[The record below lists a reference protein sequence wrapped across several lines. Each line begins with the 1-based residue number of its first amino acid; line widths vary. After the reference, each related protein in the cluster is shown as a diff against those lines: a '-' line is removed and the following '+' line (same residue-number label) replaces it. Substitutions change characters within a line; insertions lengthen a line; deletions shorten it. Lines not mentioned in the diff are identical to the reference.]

1 MAERRSDEHIEQ
13 VDRRRTGCVRGCVV
27 PQGGKLRSVPDFSV
41 RILADDLSGAAD
53 CAASFT
59 GAAGPIALLLR
70 GDGRGEVQFALDA
83 DTRALDPTVAA
94 KRWQELGIASASDR
108 DSMVFKKIDST
119 LRGNIAPEL
128 RALLDAMPH
137 VNMVV
142 VAPAF
147 PEQGRT
153 VVNGRLYVR
162 GEETNISLAGIGEVI
177 RSASDRPRSL
187 VLGDATEQSDLE
199 GLVEGMGGPD
209 ATTLWVGSSGLARAL
224 AGAAPTKIEAGTLA
238 RPMLIVVGSFS
249 PVAQRQVA
257 AFAREY
263 PASVVK
269 PGAARATLAT
279 RGVALVHL
287 PFEASAQASREKIA
301 ALAGSVRDAAAAC
314 ATLVMTGGDT
324 ARAMLDALEVEE
336 LFIEGELEAGIA
348 VSAPVEPHAFRAVMK
363 AGAFGDDDTLLRVA
377 AA

>member
-1 MAERRSDEHIEQ
+1 MRP
-13 VDRRRTGCVRGCVV
+13 V
-27 PQGGKLRSVPDFSV
+27 PL

-59 GAAGPIALLLR
+59 GAMGPISLLLR

-83 DTRALDPTVAA
+83 DTRALDPSHAA
-94 KRWQELGIASASDR
+94 KRWQALGIASAADR
-108 DSMVFKKIDST
+108 ESMVFKKIDST
-119 LRGNIAPEL
+119 LRGNIAPQL
-128 RALLDAMPH
+128 RALLEEMPH

-162 GEETNISLAGIGEVI
+162 GEDTNISLAGIGDVI
-177 RSASDRPRSL
+177 RGATDRPRSL
-187 VLGDATEQSDLE
+187 ILGDATEQADLE

-224 AGAAPTKIEAGTLA
+224 AGTPPTKIEGATLA
-238 RPMLIVVGSFS
+238 KPMLVVVGSFS
-249 PVAQRQVA
+249 PTARAQVEAFKA
-257 AFAREY
+257 AN
-263 PASVVK
+263 PSSVVG
-269 PGAARATLAT
+269 PAAARRAMASH
-279 RGVALVHL
+279 GVALAHL
-287 PFEASAQASREKIA
+287 PFEESPTASRDNIA

-324 ARAMLDALEVEE
+324 ARAMLDALGVEE
-336 LFIEGELEAGIA
+336 LFIEGELEPGVA
-348 VSAPVEPHAFRAVMK
+348 VSAPVEPHGFRAVLK
-363 AGAFGDDDTLLRVA
+363 AGAFGDADTLLRIA
-377 AA
+377 SR

>member
-1 MAERRSDEHIEQ
+1 
-13 VDRRRTGCVRGCVV
+13 
-27 PQGGKLRSVPDFSV
+27 L

-59 GAAGPIALLLR
+59 GAMGPISLLLR

-83 DTRALDPTVAA
+83 DTRALDPSCAA
-94 KRWQELGIASASDR
+94 KRWQELGIASAADR
-108 DSMVFKKIDST
+108 ESMVFKKIDST

-128 RALLDAMPH
+128 RALLDEMPH
-137 VNMVV
+137 VSMVV

-162 GEETNISLAGIGEVI
+162 GEETSMSLAGIGDVI
-177 RSASDRPRSL
+177 RGAADRPRSL

-199 GLVEGMGGPD
+199 GLVEGMGGAD

-224 AGAAPTKIEAGTLA
+224 AGTPPAKIEAATLEK
-238 RPMLIVVGSFS
+238 PMLIVVGSFS
-249 PVAQRQVA
+249 PVARRQVE
-257 AFAREY
+257 AFAHGN
-263 PASVVK
+263 ASSVVAPAK
-269 PGAARATLAT
+269 ARQAMAAQ
-279 RGVALVHL
+279 GVALVHL
-287 PFEASAQASREKIA
+287 PFEASPQASREKIA

-324 ARAMLDALEVEE
+324 ARAMLDVLGVEE
-336 LFIEGELEAGIA
+336 LFIEGELEPGIA
-348 VSAPVEPHAFRAVMK
+348 VSAPVEPHGFRAVLK
-363 AGAFGDDDTLLRVA
+363 AGAFGDDETLSRIA
-377 AA
+377 SA

>member
-1 MAERRSDEHIEQ
+1 M
-13 VDRRRTGCVRGCVV
+13 
-27 PQGGKLRSVPDFSV
+27 RSVPDFSV

-83 DTRALDPTVAA
+83 DTRALDATHAA
-94 KRWQELGIASASDR
+94 KRWQELGIASAGDR

-128 RALLDAMPH
+128 RALLDEMPH

-162 GEETNISLAGIGEVI
+162 GEETSMSLAGIGDVI
-177 RSASDRPRSL
+177 RTASDRPRSL
-187 VLGDATEQSDLE
+187 ILGDATEQSDLE

-209 ATTLWVGSSGLARAL
+209 AATLWVGSSGLARAL
-224 AGAAPTKIEAGTLA
+224 AGIPPARIEVASLA
-238 RPMLIVVGSFS
+238 KPMLIVVGSFS
-249 PVAQRQVA
+249 EVAQRQVE
-257 AFAREY
+257 AFARGK
-263 PASVVK
+263 PSSIVK
-269 PGAARATLAT
+269 PAAARAAMSAH
-279 RGVALVHL
+279 GVALVHL
-287 PFEASAQASREKIA
+287 PFEAPPDASRETIA
-301 ALAGSVRDAAAAC
+301 LLAASVREAAARC

-324 ARAMLDALEVEE
+324 ARAMLDALDVEE
-336 LFIEGELEAGIA
+336 LFIEGELEPGVA
-348 VSAPVEPHAFRAVMK
+348 VSAPVEPHGFRAVLK
-363 AGAFGDDDTLLRVA
+363 AGAFGDDGTLLRIA

>member
-1 MAERRSDEHIEQ
+1 MTASM
-13 VDRRRTGCVRGCVV
+13 
-27 PQGGKLRSVPDFSV
+27 SVPL

-83 DTRALDPTVAA
+83 DTRGLDAKNAA
-94 KRWQELGIASASDR
+94 KRWQALGIASAADR

-128 RALLDAMPH
+128 RALLEEMPH

-162 GEETNISLAGIGEVI
+162 GEETSMSLAGIGEVI
-177 RSASDRPRSL
+177 RGASDRPRSL
-187 VLGDATEQSDLE
+187 ILGDATEQSDLE

-224 AGAAPTKIEAGTLA
+224 AGAPPARIDVGDLA
-238 RPMLIVVGSFS
+238 KPMLVVVGSFS
-249 PVAQRQVA
+249 AVAQRQVQ
-257 AFAREY
+257 AFSRRHPSA
-263 PASVVK
+263 VVK
-269 PGAARATLAT
+269 PAAARQAMQAQ
-279 RGVALVHL
+279 GVALVHL
-287 PFEASAQASREKIA
+287 PFDASPKASRENIA
-301 ALAGSVRDAAAAC
+301 TLAASVRDAAAAC

-324 ARAMLDALEVEE
+324 ARAMLDALDVEE

-348 VSAPVEPHAFRAVMK
+348 VSAPVEPHGFRAVLK
-363 AGAFGDDDTLLRVA
+363 AGAFGDDDTLLRMVPA
-377 AA
+377 